1 MIFSLFLSRI
11 KPQLTSM
18 YNFELHMSNTWQDQ
32 RSIFIY
38 GVIFSLLFA
47 LHIVFAAA
55 NLEFLFRLVA
65 LMLTGM
71 IFLCGPCLVY
81 LEKSKIKYSSTYN
94 LGMTISC
101 PLSIGLG
108 WAYGGM
114 TTSIMMVLFPL
125 LSIIVHYIIR
135 KSFIGH
141 TYGLK

>member
-1 MIFSLFLSRI
+1 MQCIIVLAKVNALLAI
-11 KPQLTSM
+11 
-18 YNFELHMSNTWQDQ
+18 
-32 RSIFIY
+32 
-38 GVIFSLLFA
+38 VIEYCVLFA

-81 LEKSKIKYSSTYN
+81 LEKSKSKYSSVYN
-94 LGMTISC
+94 LGIIFSC

-108 WAYGGM
+108 WAYGEM
-114 TTSIMMVLFPL
+114 TTSIIMVLFPL
-125 LSIIVHYIIR
+125 LTLIIHYTIR
-135 KSFIGH
+135 KSFIGY

>member
-11 KPQLTSM
+11 MPQLTSM
-18 YNFELHMSNTWQDQ
+18 YNFELHMSNTWQDL

-47 LHIVFAAA
+47 LHIVFAAT
-55 NLEFLFRLVA
+55 NLEFLFRTVA
-65 LMLTGM
+65 LMLSGM
-71 IFLCGPCLVY
+71 IFFCGPCLVY
-81 LEKSKIKYSSTYN
+81 LENTKIRYSSAYN
-94 LGMTISC
+94 LGMIISS

-114 TTSIMMVLFPL
+114 TTSIIMVLFPL
-125 LSIIVHYIIR
+125 STLIIHYVIR
-135 KSFIGH
+135 KSFIGY

>member
-11 KPQLTSM
+11 MPQLTSM
-18 YNFELHMSNTWQDQ
+18 YNFELHMSNTWQDL

-47 LHIVFAAA
+47 LHIVFAAT
-55 NLEFLFRLVA
+55 NLEFLFRIVA
-65 LMLTGM
+65 IMLSGV
-71 IFLCGPCLVY
+71 IFFCGPCLVY
-81 LEKSKIKYSSTYN
+81 LEKSKTRYSSAYN
-94 LGMTISC
+94 LGMIISC

-108 WAYGGM
+108 WAYSGM
-114 TTSIMMVLFPL
+114 SISSNLVLFPL
-125 LSIIVHYIIR
+125 LTLIIHYSIR

>member
-1 MIFSLFLSRI
+1 MA
-11 KPQLTSM
+11 QLTSM

-81 LEKSKIKYSSTYN
+81 LEKSKIKYSSVFN
-94 LGMTISC
+94 LGMIISC

-108 WAYGGM
+108 WAYGEM
-114 TTSIMMVLFPL
+114 TTSIIMVLFPL
-125 LSIIVHYIIR
+125 LTLIIHYTIR
-135 KSFIGH
+135 KSFIGY